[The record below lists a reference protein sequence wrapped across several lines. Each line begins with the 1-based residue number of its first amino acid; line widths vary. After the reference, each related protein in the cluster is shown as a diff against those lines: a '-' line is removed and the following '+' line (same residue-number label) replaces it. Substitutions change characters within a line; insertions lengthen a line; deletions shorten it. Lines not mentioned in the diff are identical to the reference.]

1 MRKASLQ
8 RLSQFPF
15 YLEWELEDSSL
26 LITVLFSGTIRL
38 FEDPDRVRAAIIF
51 LDSFSYSSVSSDL
64 LNKENLLSIFKEH
77 LWAGPQSIQQFR
89 QFHDELE
96 VF

>member
-38 FEDPDRVRAAIIF
+38 FEDSDRVRAAIIF

-64 LNKENLLSIFKEH
+64 LNKENVLSIFKEH
-77 LWAGPQSIQQFR
+77 LWAGPQSIQTFR
-89 QFHDELE
+89 QFHEELE

>member
-38 FEDPDRVRAAIIF
+38 FEDSDRVRAAIIF

-64 LNKENLLSIFKEH
+64 LNKENVLSIFKEH
-77 LWAGPQSIQQFR
+77 LWAGPQSIQYFR
-89 QFHDELE
+89 QFHEELE